1 MKPLGPIPAGYAA
14 IDGELAIGGARV
26 SHWAEQAEK
35 TPLFVYSKELIAQ
48 RFADLRAA
56 MPERLKVNYAIKA
69 NSFSPLL
76 DYVSTLADGLDIA
89 SGGELD
95 MVRATGFDLG
105 RVSFAGPGKR
115 DAELEAAIAAGVTLN
130 LESEAEAERALA
142 IAARL
147 QKQPRLA
154 VRVNPD
160 FELKGSGM
168 KMGGGPKPFGID
180 AARVPQLIKRIH
192 AGGADFRGLH
202 IFTGSQALSAD
213 AVIDMQAKVLD
224 CADRLAREAGVTLP
238 KLNMGG
244 GYGIPYFPGDEPLD
258 IVAVGEA
265 LEARFAA
272 LPDTLADAE
281 LFIELGRYLVGE
293 AGVYLTRIV
302 DRKDSY
308 GETYL
313 ITDGGLHHQLAA
325 SGNFGTVVRRN
336 YPVAIA
342 SRFAA
347 EPEET
352 ANVVGCLCTPLDR
365 LAANPANGIDQIVD
379 HDRLVSMG
387 GNPQASFAVNLKPGF
402 VTDIFR
408 GAAAPVTGPSPV
420 KGMHGYFPGPA
431 ALDATL
437 LLLGEG
443 IPAGKDL
450 GRIDMRAIAPTLAKI
465 MGADLPTAQV
475 EALDI
480 GE

>member
-1 MKPLGPIPAGYAA
+1 
-14 IDGELAIGGARV
+14 
-26 SHWAEQAEK
+26 
-35 TPLFVYSKELIAQ
+35 
-48 RFADLRAA
+48 
-56 MPERLKVNYAIKA
+56 
-69 NSFSPLL
+69 
-76 DYVSTLADGLDIA
+76 
-89 SGGELD
+89 
-95 MVRATGFDLG
+95 VRATGFDLG

-192 AGGADFRGLH
+192 AAGADFRGLH

-272 LPDTLADAE
+272 LPDTLAEAE

-347 EPEET
+347 DAEEV

-365 LAANPANGIDQIVD
+365 LADKAYLPRAEVGD
-379 HDRLVSMG
+379 LVAVFCAG
-387 GNPQASFAVNLKPGF
+387 AYGASAS
-402 VTDIFR
+402 
-408 GAAAPVTGPSPV
+408 PSAFL
-420 KGMHGYFPGPA
+420 GQGPA
-431 ALDATL
+431 AEML
-437 LLLGEG
+437 
-443 IPAGKDL
+443 
-450 GRIDMRAIAPTLAKI
+450 
-465 MGADLPTAQV
+465 V
-475 EALDI
+475 
-480 GE
+480 